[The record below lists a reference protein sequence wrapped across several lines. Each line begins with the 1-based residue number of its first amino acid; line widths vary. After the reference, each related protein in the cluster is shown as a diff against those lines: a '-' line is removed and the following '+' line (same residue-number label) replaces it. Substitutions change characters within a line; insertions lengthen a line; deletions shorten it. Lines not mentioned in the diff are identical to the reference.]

1 MQRWPKGATN
11 AMTNRMKFAILGGVI
26 TFTAAGGLLISN
38 RESSTADFEKALNR
52 ISGNW
57 TGTAQLFL
65 PGGKSPVLTGTC
77 KVDGRE
83 REYRLVANFL
93 PDAETAKLMRPD
105 GAKEEIVITKFL
117 RLAPN
122 GTYTLD
128 EVPVTYDDL
137 AGFAQGKRSNLRLQ
151 NKGSDGCEIVE
162 FKDTGSGLEISVA
175 TGKDKASVKPN
186 VIFRMK
192 KVQA

>member
-1 MQRWPKGATN
+1 MQKWPKGATN

-26 TFTAAGGLLISN
+26 AFTAAGGLLLSN

-57 TGTAQLFL
+57 SGTAQLFL
-65 PGGKSPVLTGTC
+65 PDGKSPVLTGTC
-77 KVDGRE
+77 KLDGRE

-93 PDAETAKLMRPD
+93 PDAETAKMIQPNGERQ
-105 GAKEEIVITKFL
+105 EIVITKFL
-117 RLAPN
+117 RLTPN

-128 EVPVTYDDL
+128 EEPVKYDDL
-137 AGFAQGKRSNLRLQ
+137 AGFAQGKRSNLRLVNPSKQ
-151 NKGSDGCEIVE
+151 SFEIVD
-162 FKDTGSGLEISVA
+162 FKATGSGLEISVA